1 MATKTHHTNAR
12 QTVPS
17 ARQAARLELRQ
28 ALARETARKA
38 KRRLITRIV
47 TATVV
52 VIVAALS
59 TVANIALL
67 RERGVVIV
75 GPESG
80 RLTGQDTGP
89 GRMSEPSDIVA
100 ASVALVGPRDLAGTR
115 VVVSAGGTREP
126 LDPVRFIGNR
136 SSGRQGIE
144 IATTARDRGADV
156 VLVTA
161 HLEVEPPRGVTIVL
175 AETTEELRVA
185 MLTESA
191 RADIVVMAAAVADY
205 RPQHVSATK
214 IKKDSQGD
222 ELQLL
227 LVRNPDI
234 LLQLTQARRPGQTY
248 VGFAAETESDPGVLL
263 ELARAK
269 AARKGV
275 DLLVV
280 NRVGWDEGFGAEAP
294 NQVVILDAEGETR
307 AVASGTK
314 TVVAGRVL
322 DVVQSIR
329 KQTRE

>member
-1 MATKTHHTNAR
+1 MPRRDGLHGAQRPVRADAHQRHPAGGL
-12 QTVPS
+12 PGDH
-17 ARQAARLELRQ
+17 
-28 ALARETARKA
+28 REITP
-38 KRRLITRIV
+38 RRHGE
-47 TATVV
+47 
-52 VIVAALS
+52 S
-59 TVANIALL
+59 TGLL
-67 RERGVVIV
+67 RG
-75 GPESG
+75 G
-80 RLTGQDTGP
+80 R
-89 GRMSEPSDIVA
+89 
-100 ASVALVGPRDLAGTR
+100 AG
-115 VVVSAGGTREP
+115 
-126 LDPVRFIGNR
+126 
-136 SSGRQGIE
+136 
-144 IATTARDRGADV
+144 
-156 VLVTA
+156 
-161 HLEVEPPRGVTIVL
+161 HH
-175 AETTEELRVA
+175 RVA